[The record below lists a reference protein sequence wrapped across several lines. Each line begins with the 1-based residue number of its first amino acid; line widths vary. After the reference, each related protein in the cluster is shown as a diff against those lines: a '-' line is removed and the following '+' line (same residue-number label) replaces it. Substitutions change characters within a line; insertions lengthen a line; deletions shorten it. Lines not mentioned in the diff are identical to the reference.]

1 LHYWLATLFW
11 VGFVAHPMNWCL
23 SFYYRWDLT
32 ESSMVPMAGM
42 SFDSFEKAEFVSGL
56 ASSLLAHTPA

>member
-1 LHYWLATLFW
+1 
-11 VGFVAHPMNWCL
+11 MNWCL

-42 SFDSFEKAEFVSGL
+42 SFDLFEKVEFVSNL